1 MSVRPRSRS
10 RSRGGDDD
18 ERERTAVFPTIEVHS
33 DDDARNLLVTFA
45 YANANERA
53 VEAYRRPE
61 VPRPAHLPPP
71 PPPPVTPA
79 PSAPHA
85 PHAPLGPTAQR
96 SGYSDRRN

>member
-10 RSRGGDDD
+10 RSHGNDD
-18 ERERTAVFPTIEVHS
+18 ERERTAVFPTIKVHS
-33 DDDARNLLVTFA
+33 DDDSRNLLVAFA
-45 YANANERA
+45 YSNANERA

-79 PSAPHA
+79 PAPHA

-96 SGYSDRRN
+96 SGASDRRG